1 MTSYGDS
8 TGPNSSCAGE
18 PPWTAP
24 MTLGEARQRALAIVD
39 EVYARRAEAA
49 ERDPDQAA
57 CPECAEK
64 DAEIER
70 LRAVLERIGGPHGCG
85 CWQKCHCDSQAELLI
100 WKEEAKSAANEA
112 LTGGTVCEW
121 CGGDGKE
128 HQVDASFSRV
138 PCDWPCFSCGG
149 TGKGGA

>member
-1 MTSYGDS
+1 MKCRICGTLLTMDAVKRVLCDCGEVDTRARAQQNEDLRLATS
-8 TGPNSSCAGE
+8 
-18 PPWTAP
+18 
-24 MTLGEARQRALAIVD
+24 V
-39 EVYARRAEAA
+39 
-49 ERDPDQAA
+49 
-57 CPECAEK
+57 
-64 DAEIER
+64 
-70 LRAVLERIGGPHGCG
+70 
-85 CWQKCHCDSQAELLI
+85 
-100 WKEEAKSAANEA
+100 ANEA